1 MTRPRPS
8 GFPSPSG
15 KDESSLEQDLERDPT
30 HYFEAE
36 SRAARTADL
45 PGKELLDERL
55 VDVVLSDM
63 SAPWAQTE
71 GFWIK
76 SISNPYYRM
85 MNTSG
90 MPFRDHA
97 GSMVCTPFPF
107 VLIFLTRRAV
117 KRSLTWRWIA
127 GLVRCRTTVCIRYI
141 TCRGSFCVQ
150 ILPRWRGQSTGATI
164 KIAFCKSPPGEA

>member
-1 MTRPRPS
+1 MARSRPLRS
-8 GFPSPSG
+8 SSPSG
-15 KDESSLEQDLERDPT
+15 KDESSLEQDLNTDPT

-36 SRAARTADL
+36 SRAERTADL
-45 PGKELLDERL
+45 PGQVVLDERV

-63 SAPWAQTE
+63 SAPWEQTE

-97 GSMVCTPFPF
+97 GSMVRCFLSGGFFSNLKQPTKSDFEINYRTCAMLHCGLHSIHY
-107 VLIFLTRRAV
+107 VLGVILFANSTKVERT
-117 KRSLTWRWIA
+117 KRWS
-127 GLVRCRTTVCIRYI
+127 
-141 TCRGSFCVQ
+141 
-150 ILPRWRGQSTGATI
+150 
-164 KIAFCKSPPGEA
+164 

>member
-1 MTRPRPS
+1 MQDEVKRFVRESHVNKSRPS
-8 GFPSPSG
+8 RSSSPSG
-15 KDESSLEQDLERDPT
+15 KNESSPEQDLETDPT
-30 HYFEAE
+30 HYFEVE
-36 SRAARTADL
+36 SRAERMADL
-45 PGKELLDERL
+45 PGKKLLDERV

-97 GSMVCTPFPF
+97 GSMVCTSF
-107 VLIFLTRRAV
+107 
-117 KRSLTWRWIA
+117 SLVE
-127 GLVRCRTTVCIRYI
+127 L
-141 TCRGSFCVQ
+141 F
-150 ILPRWRGQSTGATI
+150 
-164 KIAFCKSPPGEA
+164 

>member
-8 GFPSPSG
+8 GSPSPSG
-15 KDESSLEQDLERDPT
+15 KDKSSLEQDLEREPT
-30 HYFEAE
+30 NYFEAE
-36 SRAARTADL
+36 SRAGRMADL
-45 PGKELLDERL
+45 PEKEPLDERL

-107 VLIFLTRRAV
+107 GWDVLTQSGQTKSDV
-117 KRSLTWRWIA
+117 EMD
-127 GLVRCRTTVCIRYI
+127 CRTCAMPHYGLHSIHYV
-141 TCRGSFCVQ
+141 
-150 ILPRWRGQSTGATI
+150 
-164 KIAFCKSPPGEA
+164 

>member
-1 MTRPRPS
+1 MNRPRPS
-8 GFPSPSG
+8 RSSSPSG
-15 KDESSLEQDLERDPT
+15 KDKISPDQDLETDPT
-30 HYFEAE
+30 HYFEAG
-36 SRAARTADL
+36 SRSERMADL
-45 PGKELLDERL
+45 PGKELLDERV

-97 GSMVCTPFPF
+97 GSMVCTSSSFSW
-107 VLIFLTRRAV
+107 IILTRRAV
-117 KRSLTWRWIA
+117 KQSLTWRWIS
-127 GLVRCRTTVCIRYI
+127 GLVRCCATVCIRYI
-141 TCRGSFCVQ
+141 TGRRSFCVQ
-150 ILPRWRGQSTGATI
+150 VLPRGRGQSTGATI
-164 KIAFCKSPPGEA
+164 KIALCKSPPGEA

>member
-1 MTRPRPS
+1 MKRFVKESHVTRPRPS
-8 GFPSPSG
+8 GSLSPSG

-36 SRAARTADL
+36 SKAARTPDL

-76 SISNPYYRM
+76 SVSNPYYRM

-107 VLIFLTRRAV
+107 WLDFSDT
-117 KRSLTWRWIA
+117 
-127 GLVRCRTTVCIRYI
+127 
-141 TCRGSFCVQ
+141 
-150 ILPRWRGQSTGATI
+150 
-164 KIAFCKSPPGEA
+164 

>member
-1 MTRPRPS
+1 MQDEVKRFLRESHVNKSRPLRS
-8 GFPSPSG
+8 SSPSG
-15 KDESSLEQDLERDPT
+15 KDESSPEQDLETDPT
-30 HYFEAE
+30 HYFEVE
-36 SRAARTADL
+36 SRAELMADL
-45 PGKELLDERL
+45 PGKELLDERV

-97 GSMVCTPFPF
+97 GSMVCTPF
-107 VLIFLTRRAV
+107 
-117 KRSLTWRWIA
+117 
-127 GLVRCRTTVCIRYI
+127 
-141 TCRGSFCVQ
+141 SF
-150 ILPRWRGQSTGATI
+150 G
-164 KIAFCKSPPGEA
+164 

>member
-1 MTRPRPS
+1 MKRFVKESHVTRPRPS
-8 GFPSPSG
+8 GSPGPSG
-15 KDESSLEQDLERDPT
+15 TDESSLEQDLERDPT

-36 SRAARTADL
+36 GRAGRMADL
-45 PGKELLDERL
+45 PGKQLLDERL

-90 MPFRDHA
+90 MPFRDHV
-97 GSMVCTPFPF
+97 GSMVCTSFPF
-107 VLIFLTRRAV
+107 
-117 KRSLTWRWIA
+117 
-127 GLVRCRTTVCIRYI
+127 C
-141 TCRGSFCVQ
+141 
-150 ILPRWRGQSTGATI
+150 
-164 KIAFCKSPPGEA
+164 

>member
-8 GFPSPSG
+8 GFPSPSVT
-15 KDESSLEQDLERDPT
+15 LEQDLERDPT

-36 SRAARTADL
+36 SRAARTTDL

-107 VLIFLTRRAV
+107 VWIFLTRRAV
-117 KRSLTWRWIA
+117 KQSLTWRWIA
-127 GLVRCRTTVCIRYI
+127 GLVQCRTTVCIRYF
-141 TCRGSFCVQ
+141 TCRRSFCVQ
-150 ILPRWRGQSTGATI
+150 VLPRWRGQSTGATI

>member
-8 GFPSPSG
+8 SSPGPSG
-15 KDESSLEQDLERDPT
+15 KDESSPEQKLERGPT
-30 HYFEAE
+30 YYFEAE
-36 SRAARTADL
+36 SRAERVADL
-45 PGKELLDERL
+45 PGKGLLDERV

-107 VLIFLTRRAV
+107 
-117 KRSLTWRWIA
+117 
-127 GLVRCRTTVCIRYI
+127 G
-141 TCRGSFCVQ
+141 
-150 ILPRWRGQSTGATI
+150 
-164 KIAFCKSPPGEA
+164 

>member
-1 MTRPRPS
+1 MARPRPS
-8 GFPSPSG
+8 RSSSTIG
-15 KDESSLEQDLERDPT
+15 KDESSLEQVLDTDPT

-36 SRAARTADL
+36 SRAERTADL
-45 PGKELLDERL
+45 PGHEHLEERV

-63 SAPWAQTE
+63 SAPWEQTE

-97 GSMVCTPFPF
+97 GSMV
-107 VLIFLTRRAV
+107 
-117 KRSLTWRWIA
+117 
-127 GLVRCRTTVCIRYI
+127 RCF
-141 TCRGSFCVQ
+141 SFF
-150 ILPRWRGQSTGATI
+150 TYT
-164 KIAFCKSPPGEA
+164 

>member
-8 GFPSPSG
+8 DSLSSSG
-15 KDESSLEQDLERDPT
+15 KNESSLEQDLDKDPT

-36 SRAARTADL
+36 SRAARRADS
-45 PGKELLDERL
+45 PGKELLDGRL

-90 MPFRDHA
+90 MSFRDHA

-107 VLIFLTRRAV
+107 RLDFSGT
-117 KRSLTWRWIA
+117 
-127 GLVRCRTTVCIRYI
+127 
-141 TCRGSFCVQ
+141 
-150 ILPRWRGQSTGATI
+150 
-164 KIAFCKSPPGEA
+164 

>member
-1 MTRPRPS
+1 MRESYVARPRPLHS
-8 GFPSPSG
+8 SSPSR
-15 KDESSLEQDLERDPT
+15 KDESLLGQDLDTDPT

-36 SRAARTADL
+36 SRAERTASL
-45 PGKELLDERL
+45 PGHESLEERV

-63 SAPWAQTE
+63 SAPWEQTE

-97 GSMVCTPFPF
+97 GSMVSYFLDFP
-107 VLIFLTRRAV
+107 
-117 KRSLTWRWIA
+117 
-127 GLVRCRTTVCIRYI
+127 
-141 TCRGSFCVQ
+141 
-150 ILPRWRGQSTGATI
+150 STM
-164 KIAFCKSPPGEA
+164 EQLNEL